1 MRLGSRS
8 KVFELLYNGGGGRH
22 HSNNASCNRERVHD
36 DAREQTGGS
45 GYRYDLGNV
54 GNRFLELEAY
64 AGLSHSAK
72 HRGRDVIWPRPIRGR
87 QRAYLSLIT

>member
-1 MRLGSRS
+1 MRHGSRS
-8 KVFELLYNGGGGRH
+8 KDFELLYNGGGGRH
-22 HSNNASCNRERVHD
+22 HSNNASCNRERVHE
-36 DAREQTGGS
+36 AREQTGGS
-45 GYRYDLGNV
+45 GYRYDLGNA
-54 GNRFLELEAY
+54 GNRFVELEAY